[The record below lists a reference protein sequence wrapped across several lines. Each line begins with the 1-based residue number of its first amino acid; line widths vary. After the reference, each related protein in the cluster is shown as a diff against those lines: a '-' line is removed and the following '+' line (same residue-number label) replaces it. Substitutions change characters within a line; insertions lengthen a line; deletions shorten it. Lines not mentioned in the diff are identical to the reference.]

1 MSLSINIPADPAER
15 TRMKRWLNALAWVAL
30 LDFILLVPLVYSASF
45 FADHHDVV
53 RILGP
58 IHGFGFL
65 VMLGICF
72 RGVGERWWGWWFPA
86 IIVITLGPIGSLLGD
101 WLVRRR
107 LAATT
112 S

>member
-1 MSLSINIPADPAER
+1 MNLKITPPTDPAER
-15 TRMKRWLNALAWVAL
+15 QRMRRWLNILAWVAVI
-30 LDFILLVPLVYSASF
+30 DFILLVPLVYSASF

-58 IHGFGFL
+58 IHGFGFMA
-65 VMLGICF
+65 MLGICI

-86 IIVITLGPIGSLLGD
+86 IIVITLGPLGSLIGD

-107 LAATT
+107 VRGPG
-112 S
+112 